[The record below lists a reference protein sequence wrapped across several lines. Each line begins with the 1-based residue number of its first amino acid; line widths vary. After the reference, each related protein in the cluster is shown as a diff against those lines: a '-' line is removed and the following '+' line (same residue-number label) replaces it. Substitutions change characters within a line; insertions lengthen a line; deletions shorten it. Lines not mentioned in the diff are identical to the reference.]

1 ILEDYNYVKHH
12 PLPEAYTLYNPPP
25 HDRPTWDLTSVLQA
39 VEPGREYFQLSTT
52 GTVTVEEDGFTRFE
66 KDTDGNRRYLVLSP
80 AGIDR
85 LTEALVQLCSQ
96 PPG

>member
-1 ILEDYNYVKHH
+1 M
-12 PLPEAYTLYNPPP
+12 PEAYTLYNPPP

-39 VEPGREYFQLSTT
+39 VEPRREYFQLSAT
-52 GTVTVEEDGFTRFE
+52 GTVTVEKDGFTRFE

-80 AGIDR
+80 ASIDR
-85 LTEALVQLCSQ
+85 LTEALIQLCSQ